1 MILIETRSQK
11 YAIGPNPRLD
21 LPIEKK
27 KITEKIVF
35 VLKTKTLFSVCQN
48 TGFDISIDMIFR
60 ESIDGKFLFS

>member
-1 MILIETRSQK
+1 VILIETRSQK

-21 LPIEKK
+21 LPIEK